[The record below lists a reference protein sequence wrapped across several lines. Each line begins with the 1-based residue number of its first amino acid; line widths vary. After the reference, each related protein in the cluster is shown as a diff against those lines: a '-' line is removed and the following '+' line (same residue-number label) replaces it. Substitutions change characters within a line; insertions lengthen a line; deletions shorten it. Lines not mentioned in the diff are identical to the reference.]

1 MKVLLVIGPQGSGN
15 HIWSKVLTT
24 WADKE
29 FWVGHKDEPH
39 SLLWSNMDNW
49 KNHHFLKDSV
59 VSISIPYMVN
69 GVTKFPDIKGWKE
82 IMVNRD
88 IDHKICV
95 TTRDGYINFLQNE
108 RVRPENNFKEAVE
121 YIKGLDVDC
130 YLSTE
135 TLLAYQWKYIEQISK
150 QLDFPIPHKTID
162 FTQSFNEKYV
172 HYVETFHLDDTVR
185 KVSGIKERDPFIY
198 DG

>member
-1 MKVLLVIGPQGSGN
+1 MKVILLTGPHGSGN
-15 HIWSKVLTT
+15 HLWSKVFTT

-29 FWVGHKDEPH
+29 YWVGHKDEPH
-39 SLLWSNMDNW
+39 SNLWEDMDSW
-49 KNHHFLKDSV
+49 RTHKFSGDTV
-59 VSISIPYMVN
+59 ISISVPYAVRGN
-69 GVTKFPDIKGWKE
+69 TKFPDITGWKE

-108 RVRPENNFKEAVE
+108 RVRPENNYKEAVE
-121 YIKGLDVDC
+121 YIKGLEVDC

-135 TLLAYQWKYIEQISK
+135 TLLQYQWKYIEQISK
-150 QLDFPIPHKTID
+150 QLDFPVPYKTID

-185 KVSGIKERDPFIY
+185 RVSGIKERGPFI
-198 DG
+198 

>member
-15 HIWSKVLTT
+15 HLWSKVLTT

-49 KNHHFLKDSV
+49 KTHHFMKNTV

-69 GVTKFPDIKGWKE
+69 GETKFPDIKGWKE
-82 IMVNRD
+82 IMVNRGV
-88 IDHKICV
+88 DHKICV

-108 RVRPENNFKEAVE
+108 RVRPENNYKEAVE
-121 YIKGLDVDC
+121 YIKGLEVDC
-130 YLSTE
+130 FLSTE

-162 FTQSFNEKYV
+162 FTQSINEKYV

-185 KVSGIKERDPFIY
+185 KVSGLVD
-198 DG
+198 

>member
-1 MKVLLVIGPQGSGN
+1 MKVILLTGPQGSGN
-15 HIWSKVLTT
+15 HLWSKVFTT

-29 FWVGHKDEPH
+29 YWVGHKDEPH
-39 SLLWSNMDNW
+39 SNLWEDMDSW
-49 KNHHFLKDSV
+49 RTHKFSGDTV
-59 VSISIPYMVN
+59 ISISVPYAVRGN
-69 GVTKFPDIKGWKE
+69 TKFPDITGWKE

-108 RVRPENNFKEAVE
+108 RVRPENNYKEAVE
-121 YIKGLDVDC
+121 YIKGLEVDC

-135 TLLAYQWKYIEQISK
+135 TLLQYQWKYIEQISK
-150 QLDFPIPHKTID
+150 QLDFPVPYKTID

-185 KVSGIKERDPFIY
+185 RVSGIKERGPFI
-198 DG
+198 